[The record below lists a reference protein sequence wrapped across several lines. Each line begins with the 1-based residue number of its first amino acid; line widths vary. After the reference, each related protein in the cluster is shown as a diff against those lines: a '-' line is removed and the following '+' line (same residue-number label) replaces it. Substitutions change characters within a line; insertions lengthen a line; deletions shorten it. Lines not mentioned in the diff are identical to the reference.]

1 MDESCLGLTT
11 VVVGHCRY
19 CVNLRLPSLQ
29 NNISVAINSLS
40 MMISIVLTRVREC
53 IRHKYENAAVCK
65 VKKVNKNSEHMFE
78 IF

>member
-40 MMISIVLTRVREC
+40 MMISIVLYVPMRLSSIYRSNVGVG
-53 IRHKYENAAVCK
+53 KY
-65 VKKVNKNSEHMFE
+65 
-78 IF
+78 